1 MQFYY
6 VFLNLCNKVGKTPS
20 KVALEIGTSKPA
32 VTRWKSGSMPSDA
45 TLVKLAEYFNVSV
58 EYLKGETDIKKAPLS
73 EESEAAA
80 EFANLYES
88 LTAEQRQLILA
99 AMRGMSKEQ

>member
-1 MQFYY
+1 VQFYY

-80 EFANLYES
+80 EFAKMYES
-88 LTAEQRQLILA
+88 LTAEQRQVILA

>member
-6 VFLNLCNKVGKTPS
+6 VFLNLCNKVGKSPS

-58 EYLKGETDIKKAPLS
+58 EYLRGETDIKKAPSS
-73 EESEAAA
+73 EEDEAAA
-80 EFANLYES
+80 EFTRLFET
-88 LTAEQRQLILA
+88 LTMEQREFVLA
-99 AMRGMSKEQ
+99 AMRGMNKE

>member
-88 LTAEQRQLILA
+88 LTAEQRQVILA